1 MDSFCAQISAV
12 HTRGGERRLRPVMEK
27 NDLRNVQTLHEKERC
42 QLARRAADLCQE
54 YQWVRK
60 PGRKQPHF
68 PGSMPAAQAEG

>member
-1 MDSFCAQISAV
+1 
-12 HTRGGERRLRPVMEK
+12 MEK